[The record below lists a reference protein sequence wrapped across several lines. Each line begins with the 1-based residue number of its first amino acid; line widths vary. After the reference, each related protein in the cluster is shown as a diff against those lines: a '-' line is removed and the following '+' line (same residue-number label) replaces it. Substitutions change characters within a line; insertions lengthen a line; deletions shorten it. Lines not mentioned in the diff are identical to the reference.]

1 MHRLVL
7 VLALFSGCSFGS
19 PRYSQADYER
29 EADAARR
36 DLEAAIGEA
45 RATDAG
51 SCRMLSLGD
60 RPCGG
65 PAYFLAYSVTDGDSV
80 QVATLAGRIA
90 EIDRRANLAL
100 GLVSTCELRVP
111 PPVELRGGRCQ
122 SAVRTA
128 D

>member
-1 MHRLVL
+1 MHRF
-7 VLALFSGCSFGS
+7 VLAAALLSGCSFGS
-19 PRYSQADYER
+19 PGYSQADYER
-29 EADAARR
+29 EAAAARR

-65 PAYFLAYSVTDGDSV
+65 PAYFLPYSVTDGDSV

-90 EIDRRANLAL
+90 EIDRRANAAL
-100 GLVSTCELRVP
+100 GLVSTCLLRVP
-111 PPVELRGGRCQ
+111 PPVELRDGRCQ
-122 SAVRTA
+122 SEIRTA

>member
-7 VLALFSGCSFGS
+7 AAVLLSGCSFGS

-29 EADAARR
+29 EAGAARR

-65 PAYFLAYSVTDGDSV
+65 PAFFLPYSVTDSDSV

-100 GLVSTCELRVP
+100 GLASTCEELIP

-122 SAVRTA
+122 SVARTA

>member
-1 MHRLVL
+1 MYRFVL
-7 VLALFSGCSFGS
+7 VLTLLSGCSFGS

-45 RATDAG
+45 RAADAG

-65 PAYFLAYSVTDGDSV
+65 PAYFLAYSVTDSDSV

-100 GLVSTCELRVP
+100 GLVSTCELRLA

-122 SAVRTA
+122 AAVRTA

>member
-1 MHRLVL
+1 MYRF
-7 VLALFSGCSFGS
+7 VLAAVLLSGCSFGS

-45 RATDAG
+45 RAADAG

-90 EIDRRANLAL
+90 EIDRRANVAL
-100 GLVSTCELRVP
+100 GLVSTCELRLP

>member
-1 MHRLVL
+1 MQRFLFAA
-7 VLALFSGCSFGS
+7 ALLSGCSFGS
-19 PRYSQADYER
+19 PGYSQADYER
-29 EADAARR
+29 EAAAARR

-65 PAYFLAYSVTDGDSV
+65 PAYFLPYSVTDGDSV

-90 EIDRRANLAL
+90 EIDRRANAAL
-100 GLVSTCELRVP
+100 GLVSTCLLRVP
-111 PPVELRGGRCQ
+111 PPVELRDGRCQ
-122 SAVRTA
+122 SEIRTA